1 MRISDWSSDVCSS
14 DLGTL
19 AKLIEEDPQLRV
31 VMKEF
36 PILSQQSATGAHAA
50 LAALRQGKYEAFH
63 FALMEGGGGLSQMEI
78 LAVADSV
85 GLDSE
90 RLPREMQDPQIPAL
104 LRRNT
109 APTRNAP
116 GRAREGKD

>member
-14 DLGTL
+14 DL
-19 AKLIEEDPQLRV
+19 
-31 VMKEF
+31 
-36 PILSQQSATGAHAA
+36 QSATGAHAA

-90 RLPREMQDPQIPAL
+90 RLQREMQDPQITAL
-104 LRRNT
+104 LRSNH
-109 APTRNAP
+109 ALAEQIGKI
-116 GRAREGKD
+116 GRAHV